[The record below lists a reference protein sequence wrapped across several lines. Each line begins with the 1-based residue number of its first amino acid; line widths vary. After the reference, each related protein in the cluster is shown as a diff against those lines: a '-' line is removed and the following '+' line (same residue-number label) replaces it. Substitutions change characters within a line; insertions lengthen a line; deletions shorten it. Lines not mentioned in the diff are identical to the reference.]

1 MSVIFY
7 HDDQQKKLAED
18 SLKVNFGLKII
29 SRFYFEC
36 FISVCPVG
44 KQEQHNDSD
53 PPGRDILQR
62 RGVRETY
69 LCLNYFEQLFII
81 IISHSSYHQKY
92 MLRKHDWLVKVKI
105 LNYFLCLNSQLFSF
119 SRPSSWTTRASSRPQ
134 RPPGSTATWA
144 AMGTRLSRLGS

>member
-36 FISVCPVG
+36 FIPVCPVG

-62 RGVRETY
+62 RGVREIY
-69 LCLNYFEQLFII
+69 LCSNLKNYFEQLFII
-81 IISHSSYHQKY
+81 IISHCSYHQKY
-92 MLRKHDWLVKVKI
+92 MLRKHDWLVKALKLDNKSLI
-105 LNYFLCLNSQLFSF
+105 TS
-119 SRPSSWTTRASSRPQ
+119 
-134 RPPGSTATWA
+134 STAA
-144 AMGTRLSRLGS
+144 R